1 MKRIISIAL
10 CLALILSIFAVPA
23 YAVTAE
29 PSRMEAE
36 AYMLLDMRTGKVLLH
51 QNEDVELEPASTTKM
66 VTGII
71 IIEEMEKNPGLKD
84 RTLVADAEVVK
95 TGGTSLTFKEGEEIN
110 AWDCLNALLIASCN
124 DCAVLFAKTIS
135 GSVPAFVERMNQKL
149 LEIEA
154 VIDGETVGVSHTHF
168 VNPHGL
174 HDEGHYS
181 TAKDLAVIAMYCM
194 QNETFRQ
201 IVGTSEYTIPKSN
214 KWDARE
220 IVSTNKLLADDTT
233 QMYVYNDKISTKY
246 EGTFGIKTGFTTPA
260 GGCLVAAA
268 ERKGEG
274 DQVSTMLMS
283 VIMKSGQLSRF
294 ADTHKLLN
302 WGFENY
308 YTYKPVENGSDAGT
322 LAVKRGAVKEV
333 PLRTEGEFYIILPR
347 DASTSVISTETHLN
361 DMVAAPVTEGTKLGT
376 IDIFEGG
383 ELRGTVSVVAAA
395 TVEKGGP
402 LSVFGI
408 DDATAHKIVV
418 GVAAG
423 FGILVAAFV
432 GWVIW
437 ARHQTKVKKAR
448 KAARIKA
455 LREEEARRRAM
466 WERNYDEQRRNR
478 EE

>member
-10 CLALILSIFAVPA
+10 CLALMLSIFAVPA
-23 YAVTAE
+23 YAVTPE

-51 QNEDVELEPASTTKM
+51 QNEELELEPASTTKM

-71 IIEEMEKNPGLKD
+71 IIEEMEKNPGLKE

-110 AWDCLNALLIASCN
+110 AWDALNALLIASCN

-154 VIDGETVGVSHTHF
+154 VIDGETVGVTHTQF
-168 VNPHGL
+168 MNPHGL

-246 EGTFGIKTGFTTPA
+246 EGTFGVKTGFTTPA

-268 ERKGEG
+268 ERKSEG

-347 DASTSVISTETHLN
+347 DASTSVISTETHLS
-361 DMVAAPVTEGTKLGT
+361 DMVTAPVTEGTKLGT
-376 IDIFEGG
+376 IDILEGG

-408 DDATAHKIVV
+408 DDATAHKIFV
-418 GVAAG
+418 GIIAG
-423 FGILVAAFV
+423 FVTLIVAFV
-432 GWVIW
+432 AWVIW

>member
-1 MKRIISIAL
+1 
-10 CLALILSIFAVPA
+10 
-23 YAVTAE
+23 
-29 PSRMEAE
+29 
-36 AYMLLDMRTGKVLLH
+36 
-51 QNEDVELEPASTTKM
+51 
-66 VTGII
+66 
-71 IIEEMEKNPGLKD
+71 
-84 RTLVADAEVVK
+84 
-95 TGGTSLTFKEGEEIN
+95 
-110 AWDCLNALLIASCN
+110 
-124 DCAVLFAKTIS
+124 
-135 GSVPAFVERMNQKL
+135 
-149 LEIEA
+149 
-154 VIDGETVGVSHTHF
+154 
-168 VNPHGL
+168 
-174 HDEGHYS
+174 
-181 TAKDLAVIAMYCM
+181 
-194 QNETFRQ
+194 
-201 IVGTSEYTIPKSN
+201 
-214 KWDARE
+214 
-220 IVSTNKLLADDTT
+220 
-233 QMYVYNDKISTKY
+233 MYVYNDKISTKY
-246 EGTFGIKTGFTTPA
+246 EGTFGVKTGFTTPA

-274 DQVSTMLMS
+274 DQAGTMLMS
-283 VIMKSGQLSRF
+283 VVMKSGQLSRF

-347 DASTSVISTETHLN
+347 DASTSVISTETHLS
-361 DMVAAPVTEGTKLGT
+361 DMVTAPVTEGTKLGT
-376 IDIFEGG
+376 IDILEGG

-408 DDATAHKIVV
+408 DDATAHKIFV
-418 GVAAG
+418 GIIAG
-423 FGILVAAFV
+423 FVTLIVAFV
-432 GWVIW
+432 AWVIW

>member
-10 CLALILSIFAVPA
+10 CLALMLSISAVPA
-23 YAVTAE
+23 YAVTPE

-51 QNEDVELEPASTTKM
+51 QNEEVELEPASTTKM

-71 IIEEMEKNPGLKD
+71 IIEEMEKNPGLKE

-110 AWDCLNALLIASCN
+110 AWDALNALLIASCN

-154 VIDGETVGVSHTHF
+154 VIDGETVGVTHTQF
-168 VNPHGL
+168 MNPHGL

-246 EGTFGIKTGFTTPA
+246 EGTFGVKTGFTTPA

-274 DQVSTMLMS
+274 DQAGTMLMS
-283 VIMKSGQLSRF
+283 VVMKSGQLSRF

-347 DASTSVISTETHLN
+347 DASTSVISTETHLS
-361 DMVAAPVTEGTKLGT
+361 DMVTAPVTEGTKLGT
-376 IDIFEGG
+376 IDILEGG

-408 DDATAHKIVV
+408 DDATAHKIFV
-418 GVAAG
+418 GIIAG
-423 FGILVAAFV
+423 FVTLIVAFV
-432 GWVIW
+432 AWVIW